1 MYCKHCGEE
10 MKNDKAIIC
19 VSCGTKKGQGTSYC
33 ADCGIQVQNANADVC
48 LNCGV
53 SLKSYNLNLTSGKR
67 NNKVLA
73 GLLAMFVGTF
83 GIHRFYLGYKE
94 IGFIQLGILF
104 AAIFIFPLLI
114 LVGSIW
120 SLYDAI
126 QIFTGKLPTA
136 SGEILE

>member
-1 MYCKHCGEE
+1 

-53 SLKSYNLNLTSGKR
+53 SLKSHNLNLTSGKR